1 MKLKTTF
8 LILSFAA
15 VPLAAGAAGSAP
27 DMSHAIDPG
36 LWETTV
42 QMQMSGM
49 SVPPQTTRSCMTQA
63 DLDKY
68 HGMPKPQNDKG
79 MTCAVT
85 KFDFTGKAMTYT
97 MKCTG
102 NAGNMDM
109 NGSTTLDSRDAYHG
123 TMAMTGSMQGHPM
136 QMTNTY
142 TAKRVGDCTAP
153 AAGSGG

>member
-1 MKLKTTF
+1 
-8 LILSFAA
+8 
-15 VPLAAGAAGSAP
+15 
-27 DMSHAIDPG
+27 
-36 LWETTV
+36 
-42 QMQMSGM
+42 
-49 SVPPQTTRSCMTQA
+49 
-63 DLDKY
+63 
-68 HGMPKPQNDKG
+68 
-79 MTCAVT
+79 
-85 KFDFTGKAMTYT
+85 